1 MQPGGKSFQRKP
13 FTIMPS
19 SLKFAEISIAGSS
32 MGGLENFVVDSNE
45 AIKFKLLKTAKEM
58 ENADIEFEPAM
69 THQIYG
75 EK

>member
-1 MQPGGKSFQRKP
+1 
-13 FTIMPS
+13 
-19 SLKFAEISIAGSS
+19 

-45 AIKFKLLKTAKEM
+45 AIKFKLLKTAKDM
-58 ENADIEFEPAM
+58 ENAEIEFEPAM